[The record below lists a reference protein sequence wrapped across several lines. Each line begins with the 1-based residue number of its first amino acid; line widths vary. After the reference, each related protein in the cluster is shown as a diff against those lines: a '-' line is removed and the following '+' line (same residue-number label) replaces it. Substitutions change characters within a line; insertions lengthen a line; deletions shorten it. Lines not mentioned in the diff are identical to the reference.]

1 MPTLDYADG
10 SESKVYIWGLGW
22 LHRKPALS
30 TQFGLNIYH
39 HSSLLSFCI
48 LVDATGH
55 AALARKDDSPS
66 VRSYIWLP
74 FSKHPIAF
82 KKRVHLIRSQSGSS
96 LIQKNPYALNKK
108 PCSEFSYS
116 LLFNHLPVRDHV
128 FEGDDDCARRLM
140 MATEWFD
147 SHGVWVFGLPDEPF
161 AFPAVIAPQFTHDV
175 PPSRRMD
182 P

>member
-1 MPTLDYADG
+1 MPTLEYADG

-22 LHRKPALS
+22 LHREPALS

-55 AALARKDDSPS
+55 AALARAGDTSSSDPC
-66 VRSYIWLP
+66 VWLP
-74 FSKHPIAF
+74 FSEHPIVF
-82 KKRVHLIRSQSGSS
+82 KKQVHLIRSQSGPS
-96 LIQKNPYALNKK
+96 LTRKNPYLLDKQLYSK
-108 PCSEFSYS
+108 LTHS
-116 LLFNHLPVRDHV
+116 LLFNHLPVRNYV
-128 FEGDDDCARRLM
+128 FQVDDDRAKRLLR
-140 MATEWFD
+140 ATECFD
-147 SHGVWVFGLPDEPF
+147 SHGVWIFGLLNEPF
-161 AFPAVIAPQFTHDV
+161 AFPAVIKPQFTHDV